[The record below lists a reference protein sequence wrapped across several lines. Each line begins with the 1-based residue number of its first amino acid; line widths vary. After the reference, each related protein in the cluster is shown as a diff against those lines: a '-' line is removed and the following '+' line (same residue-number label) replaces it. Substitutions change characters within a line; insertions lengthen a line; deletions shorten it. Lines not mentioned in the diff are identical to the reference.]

1 MISRKYFGEAISFDF
16 PNVALF
22 QAPIRQRLLELAKS
36 LLKGAFNEIL
46 LASWISIRH
55 QQQNESEEKAL
66 HTHSLLSL
74 SLFFVSFIQLSCEI
88 HEMVTFRFLSRF

>member
-46 LASWISIRH
+46 LASVRDS
-55 QQQNESEEKAL
+55 
-66 HTHSLLSL
+66 
-74 SLFFVSFIQLSCEI
+74 FFKHFHILQTRCSVVSGSP
-88 HEMVTFRFLSRF
+88 